1 MPKEKERLESA
12 RRFFEYLATR
22 LDTGISV
29 GLWDGSRIPL
39 GKDPNPA
46 LCLQIDSPAV
56 LGAIARRP
64 TPENLAREYA
74 QGGLSLQ
81 GGDLIEFG
89 TALRDRSSKRDL
101 HRLSKARLLRLA
113 LPFLGFPSHRSEVA
127 HRYASE
133 ATGRSQS
140 RRDNKAF
147 IQFHYDVSNEFY
159 QLFLDP
165 EMQYSCAYYT
175 DWDNPLEQ
183 AQTDKLEI
191 ICRKLR
197 LQPGE
202 RLLDIG
208 CGWGGLICYAAR
220 HYQVKAHGVTL
231 SERQY
236 QWVREKIE
244 RLGLQDRVSVE
255 LKDYRDLT
263 GRYDKIA
270 SIGMFEHIGIAN
282 FPAYFKKVK
291 SLLREQGLLLNHSIT
306 NRAKKPRRFRSR
318 RIAGEK
324 RLLLKYIFP
333 GSELADIGT
342 MLQSME
348 RVGLEVRDVEAWRE
362 HYARTTE
369 LWCKRLSAN
378 RERAIA
384 LVGLERYNMW
394 VLYLAAVSFGFK
406 EGKMHICQALAVK
419 RDDRGRTGLPPTRAD
434 LYR

>member
-1 MPKEKERLESA
+1 MSEDARQLQAA
-12 RRFFEYLATR
+12 RRLFEYLASH
-22 LDTGISV
+22 LDAGISV
-29 GLWDGSRIPL
+29 GLWDGGRIPL
-39 GKDPNPA
+39 GQDPNPA
-46 LCLQIDSPAV
+46 LCLQIASPAV

-74 QGGLSLQ
+74 QGGLSLH

-101 HRLSKARLLRLA
+101 RRLSKTRLLRLA
-113 LPFLGFPSHRSEVA
+113 LPFLRFPGHRSEMA
-127 HRYASE
+127 HGYADE
-133 ATGRSQS
+133 ATGRNQS

-165 EMQYSCAYYT
+165 EMQYSCAYFT
-175 DWDNPLEQ
+175 DWDNSLEQ
-183 AQTDKLEI
+183 AQNDKLEM

-208 CGWGGLICYAAR
+208 CGWGGLICYAAQ
-220 HYQVKAHGVTL
+220 HYRVQAHGVTL

-255 LKDYRDLT
+255 LKDYRELT

-306 NRAKKPRRFRSR
+306 NRAKKPRRFRPR

-369 LWCKRLSAN
+369 FWCKRLSAN
-378 RERAIA
+378 RERAIE
-384 LVGLERYNMW
+384 LVGLERFNMW

-419 RDDRGRTGLPPTRAD
+419 RDDRGRSGLPPTRSD